1 MFLLCRS
8 CWFPF
13 ESLGT
18 CTSSQGGTGGH
29 CGGDRDRSASAPP
42 NPHHP
47 CSALH
52 PSLQTSKCLGTGPVR
67 HWAQAELWRWSR
79 SERFFLQKL
88 RHPCSTLHSS
98 WSVLLLLWNRYTRSR
113 CRVRGART
121 RGHVYTCSWPS
132 RQTSPRFSC
141 IPLACSPLLEER
153 VSTMVFWPSVLID
166 LTTKSSCQSCNR
178 EPN

>member
-1 MFLLCRS
+1 MSCRPCWIHGCRPWRRQSSSHICRS
-8 CWFPF
+8 SRK
-13 ESLGT
+13 SL
-18 CTSSQGGTGGH
+18 
-29 CGGDRDRSASAPP
+29 RSLRSRRSMTLR
-42 NPHHP
+42 HLRVW
-47 CSALH
+47 ALD
-52 PSLQTSKCLGTGPVR
+52 L
-67 HWAQAELWRWSR
+67 AQAELWRWSR

-88 RHPCSTLHSS
+88 RHPCSTRHSS
-98 WSVLLLLWNRYTRSR
+98 WRLLLLLWNRYTRSR

-153 VSTMVFWPSVLID
+153 VSTMVFWPSVLFD
-166 LTTKSSCQSCNR
+166 LTTKLSCQSCNR